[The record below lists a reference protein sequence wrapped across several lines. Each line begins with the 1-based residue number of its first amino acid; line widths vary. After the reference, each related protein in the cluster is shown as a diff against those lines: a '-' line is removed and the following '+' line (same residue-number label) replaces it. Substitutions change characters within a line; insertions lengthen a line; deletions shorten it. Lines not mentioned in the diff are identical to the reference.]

1 MDLQGSTYDDF
12 KPYMSKSTDI
22 RYLLNLG
29 AMLAEIEA
37 TGHVTDTEENEGC
50 CGAGVDDFGMCN
62 DCKEHCEN

>member
-1 MDLQGSTYDDF
+1 MKKQSTN
-12 KPYMSKSTDI
+12 TQL
-22 RYLLNLG
+22 RYYLNLG

-37 TGHVTDTEENEGC
+37 TGHVTEEDEGC

>member
-1 MDLQGSTYDDF
+1 MKKQSTNTQ
-12 KPYMSKSTDI
+12 M
-22 RYLLNLG
+22 RYYLNLG

-37 TGHVTDTEENEGC
+37 TGRVKRTEENENEGC

>member
-1 MDLQGSTYDDF
+1 MKKQSTNTQ
-12 KPYMSKSTDI
+12 M
-22 RYLLNLG
+22 RYYLNLG

-37 TGHVTDTEENEGC
+37 TGHVTEEDLDRGC